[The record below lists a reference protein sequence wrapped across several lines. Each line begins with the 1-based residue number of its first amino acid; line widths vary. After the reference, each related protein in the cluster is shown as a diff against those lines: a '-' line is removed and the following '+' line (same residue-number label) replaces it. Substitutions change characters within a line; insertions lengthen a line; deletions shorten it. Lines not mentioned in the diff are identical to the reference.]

1 MYGWNKK
8 LLGVYLQVGLNQ
20 EEGYSK
26 LFDQFL
32 SENIETIQFNFAH
45 YISNEKGFPIF
56 NKVTE
61 SMLVR
66 SMKYNNVNI
75 CIEIEGIQTN
85 IIKEYR
91 NYLCYVFKNISK
103 LSLLDDLTCFYDD

>member
-1 MYGWNKK
+1 
-8 LLGVYLQVGLNQ
+8 
-20 EEGYSK
+20 
-26 LFDQFL
+26 
-32 SENIETIQFNFAH
+32 
-45 YISNEKGFPIF
+45 
-56 NKVTE
+56 
-61 SMLVR
+61 MLVR

-91 NYLCYVFKNISK
+91 NYLCYVFKNMSK